1 MIQKTGIQRV
11 ILELLQDKEWHTAEA
26 IAEKCREEGIDIGKG
41 KTAVYTAV
49 FRLRKQGLVAPE
61 GDGKYKLLEKSV
73 ENTAETNDGTEASLD
88 EKTQKIQEKGTNE
101 EVMDSINVLEKK
113 LGELKKF
120 NWISC
125 SEEELTEARTMAE
138 RMITLSKEIQSTFDN
153 EEM

>member
-1 MIQKTGIQRV
+1 MIQKKGIQRV
-11 ILELLQDKEWHTAEA
+11 ILDLLQDKEWHTAEA
-26 IAEKCREEGIDIGKG
+26 IAEKCREEGIDVGKG

-49 FRLRKQGLVAPE
+49 FRLRKQGLIALE
-61 GDGKYKLLEKSV
+61 GDGRYRLLEKSV

-88 EKTQKIQEKGTNE
+88 EKIQEKGTNE

-120 NWISC
+120 NWVSC
-125 SEEELTEARTMAE
+125 SAEELTEARTMAE

-153 EEM
+153 KGM